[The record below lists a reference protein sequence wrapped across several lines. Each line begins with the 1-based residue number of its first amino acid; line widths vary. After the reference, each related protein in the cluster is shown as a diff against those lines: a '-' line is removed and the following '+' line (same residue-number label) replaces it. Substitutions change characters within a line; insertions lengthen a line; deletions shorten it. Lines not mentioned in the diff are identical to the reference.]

1 MSLGERI
8 YRLRTEK
15 NLSQGDL
22 AEMLAVSRQSISKW
36 ENNSATPDLEKIV
49 KLSEIFGISL
59 DELVKGENIS
69 YSNQNVMVSTAGKTN
84 DIGSSQRKIVGII
97 LLCVAFVVILLFMA
111 IGGGLSGIIFAL
123 PFLTC
128 GILCFVLKR
137 NIGFWCAWALYIL
150 FSLYMYWATGIMRT
164 DVLFTFMWTE
174 EMNYLRLAIA
184 WGMVLVWLA
193 LIVVS
198 VIKFRKKPFSSLE
211 QGKKMI
217 IWTCTIFVVVR
228 GVELVFLN
236 AEVIKYVAENMREM
250 YSLLREVSLIL
261 SMVHMIIPIVVIV
274 FIARYIEMK
283 KQK

>member
-1 MSLGERI
+1 
-8 YRLRTEK
+8 
-15 NLSQGDL
+15 
-22 AEMLAVSRQSISKW
+22 
-36 ENNSATPDLEKIV
+36 
-49 KLSEIFGISL
+49 
-59 DELVKGENIS
+59 
-69 YSNQNVMVSTAGKTN
+69 
-84 DIGSSQRKIVGII
+84 
-97 LLCVAFVVILLFMA
+97 
-111 IGGGLSGIIFAL
+111 
-123 PFLTC
+123 
-128 GILCFVLKR
+128 
-137 NIGFWCAWALYIL
+137 
-150 FSLYMYWATGIMRT
+150 
-164 DVLFTFMWTE
+164 
-174 EMNYLRLAIA
+174 MNYLRLAIA

-228 GVELVFLN
+228 GIELVFLN

-261 SMVHMIIPIVVIV
+261 SMVHMIIPTVVIV